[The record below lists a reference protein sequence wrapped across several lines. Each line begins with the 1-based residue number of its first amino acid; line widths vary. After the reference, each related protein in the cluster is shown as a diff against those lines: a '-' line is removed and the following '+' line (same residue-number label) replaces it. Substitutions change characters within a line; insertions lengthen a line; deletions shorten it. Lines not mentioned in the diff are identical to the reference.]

1 MQAIESM
8 GTIHAAAM
16 STLMREPRTTIIDD
30 TLNVRRRLDRLRTD
44 METWER
50 EDAIVEQRIQDLRS
64 NPPKFKTLTEQHG
77 VQLDTLQHR
86 LWLTM
91 VQEPLEISVQIIT
104 RTGYDAVR
112 ANLIRQFAGLT
123 KEDKILWMHNFLF
136 IMTPDLRILYNKIV
150 KVCGYRSFGQ
160 QRNFLLGGASGMG
173 KTAFLDW
180 LAAQYLPMVGDEYN
194 HVPIAKIDAPVT
206 NRTPKPLLH
215 NILLE
220 YGATWMGNDNEDA
233 LLDRIVLYRHW
244 CRTIL
249 YIVDEVQHIK
259 SHDLKLR
266 LLEITNKTHILMIC
280 ASCTPRKFVEG
291 DVEIKGRWNDFFEL
305 RQYTGERLDQLL
317 AFMELLLP
325 FTESSCLGMRAIKT
339 GPKKSDHVTGPA
351 TLIER
356 WTGGILRDIMILLAD
371 ASARAIERGESSLS
385 TALLE
390 ETWRGIQASQV
401 TDFLKVLQRDPYR

>member
-30 TLNVRRRLDRLRTD
+30 TLNVRRRLDRLRAD

-64 NPPKFKTLTEQHG
+64 NPSRFKTLTEQRG

-136 IMTPDLRILYNKIV
+136 IMTPDLRILYDKIV

-160 QRNFLLGGASGMG
+160 RRNFLLGGASGMG

-244 CRTIL
+244 CHTIL

-259 SHDLKLR
+259 SHDLKRR
-266 LLEITNKTHILMIC
+266 LLEITN
-280 ASCTPRKFVEG
+280 
-291 DVEIKGRWNDFFEL
+291 N
-305 RQYTGERLDQLL
+305 
-317 AFMELLLP
+317 
-325 FTESSCLGMRAIKT
+325 SSFR
-339 GPKKSDHVTGPA
+339 
-351 TLIER
+351 
-356 WTGGILRDIMILLAD
+356 
-371 ASARAIERGESSLS
+371 
-385 TALLE
+385 
-390 ETWRGIQASQV
+390 
-401 TDFLKVLQRDPYR
+401 